1 MSHDAPDEEI
11 VAYPE
16 MNGINILTDVRHGT
30 RRNSKY
36 TDIICIGTESHKV
49 LRIETITR
57 ADKPCAQKHELVGTN
72 KIYDYLKIKK
82 VAVFLLLCTV
92 MTET

>member
-1 MSHDAPDEEI
+1 MSEFFENYKESIKMLVDESCLDALDEEI

-16 MNGINILTDVRHGT
+16 MNGINILTDARHGT

-36 TDIICIGTESHKV
+36 TDIVCIGSESHKV

-57 ADKPCAQKHELVGTN
+57 ADKPCAQKHELLGTN
-72 KIYDYLKIKK
+72 KI
-82 VAVFLLLCTV
+82 
-92 MTET
+92 

>member
-1 MSHDAPDEEI
+1 MLVDESCVDALDEEI

-16 MNGINILTDVRHGT
+16 MNGINILTDAWHGT

-36 TDIICIGTESHKV
+36 TDIVCIGSESHKV

-57 ADKPCAQKHELVGTN
+57 ADEPCAQKHELLGTN
-72 KIYDYLKIKK
+72 KI
-82 VAVFLLLCTV
+82 
-92 MTET
+92 